1 MRIAIDIR
9 RMYEFGL
16 ATYIRNVVRTLG
28 QVDPVNEYF
37 LVGAAARFEQ
47 LGPLQANFQLVPMQ
61 NPETTFANYLEMN
74 RVIRGL
80 QVDLVHYPHTF
91 WRPPLMKAPYVIT
104 VHDLLDYMYRARTSN
119 GMRRTIHSYMTRQ
132 VMHHAARI
140 FAVSN
145 FTKRDVSRYFNIKSE
160 KIEVVYNALDE
171 TFMRGHSTAAEQA
184 LVRGRYQV
192 DSPFLLYAGRI
203 SPHKNVARI
212 IEAFSALKAELAKD
226 GAYPDLKLII
236 IGDEVSKNP
245 DIRRAVIRSGMQHEV
260 RFLGFVSIDVLRV
273 FFDMAKVFV
282 FPSLYEGFGLPPLEA
297 MAHGTPVVSLKH
309 FGAARGGRQCGVA
322 GESGK
327 RLRDQPRPAPRSH
340 RPGPARTHEGSRSRA
355 IATFFLGS
363 FGTEN
368 GRGICGGRGR
378 VPETLILI
386 SFSEQPNEVQIL
398 KMLYSPRIR
407 VRCALVH
414 RLATDIYPPFQFS
427 LDSLLDHKHTFFASP
442 LFLSAKSSVSLHG

>member
-28 QVDPVNEYF
+28 RIDSTNEYY

-47 LGPLQANFQLVPMQ
+47 LGELPQNFHFLPLQ
-61 NPETTFANYLEMN
+61 NPETTFANYLEMHK
-74 RVIRGL
+74 VINAH
-80 QVDLVHYPHTF
+80 QVDLIHVPHTF
-91 WRPPLMKAPYVIT
+91 WRPLITKAPFVIT
-104 VHDLLDYMYRARTSN
+104 VHDLLDYMYRARTNN
-119 GMRRTIHSYMTRQ
+119 GARRMMHSYFTRQ

-145 FTKRDVSRYFNIKSE
+145 FTKRDVGRFFNVKPE

-171 TFMRGHSTAAEQA
+171 NFLRGHSTAAEQA
-184 LVRGRYQV
+184 IIRGRYQV

-212 IEAFSALKAELAKD
+212 IEAFSALKGELAKD
-226 GAYPDLKLII
+226 ASYPDLKLII

-260 RFLGFVSIDVLRV
+260 RFLGFVPIDVLRV

-297 MAHGTPVVSLKH
+297 MAHGTPVVTSNTSALPEVV
-309 FGAARGGRQCGVA
+309 GNAALLVNP
-322 GESGK
+322 ENVF
-327 RLRDQPRPAPRSH
+327 
-340 RPGPARTHEGSRSRA
+340 EISRA
-355 IATFFLGS
+355 LQRALTDQTLRARMKAAGVEQVQRFS
-363 FGTEN
+363 W
-368 GRGICGGRGR
+368 
-378 VPETLILI
+378 ET
-386 SFSEQPNEVQIL
+386 SVRRMVEV
-398 KMLYSPRIR
+398 
-407 VRCALVH
+407 
-414 RLATDIYPPFQFS
+414 
-427 LDSLLDHKHTFFASP
+427 
-442 LFLSAKSSVSLHG
+442 